1 MILRA
6 RGRAYL
12 VEGVTLEERLGA
24 FAVVDV
30 LDLPVR
36 SHGRAATAAAS
47 PAKMQPPPPL
57 KTCTVLQYAH
67 NKRHAE
73 RENTG
78 SVQTSRVRSPVFM
91 LDDYAWVRVSC
102 WINTRTSPVDK

>member
-1 MILRA
+1 LQIYKFSWERVMILRA

-47 PAKMQPPPPL
+47 PAKKEPPPPL
-57 KTCTVLQYAH
+57 KTRTVLQYAH

-73 RENTG
+73 REREHE
-78 SVQTSRVRSPVFM
+78 SRAGESSIV
-91 LDDYAWVRVSC
+91 YY
-102 WINTRTSPVDK
+102 